1 MEIAVELRGRGREFG
16 ALVHRLFEAA
26 VKGHLP
32 QGQEEAFARSLAAE
46 ESVGGE
52 QEKEELA
59 LEAVAELNQ
68 LRSSQVW
75 EEMRAAEEVFA
86 EVPMAL
92 SCGTEGRQQAIR
104 GIIDL
109 VYRVAGKGWK
119 IVDYKTDR
127 PVAGPAAAATAA
139 SAAVASEAL
148 IARYGA
154 QVATY
159 ASYWQTVTGE
169 EVVEKG
175 LWSRETGY
183 VPLI

>member
-1 MEIAVELRGRGREFG
+1 
-16 ALVHRLFEAA
+16 
-26 VKGHLP
+26 
-32 QGQEEAFARSLAAE
+32 
-46 ESVGGE
+46 
-52 QEKEELA
+52 
-59 LEAVAELNQ
+59 
-68 LRSSQVW
+68 
-75 EEMRAAEEVFA
+75 MRAAEEVFA

-92 SCGTEGRQQAIR
+92 SCGTEGCQQAMR

-127 PVAGPAAAATAA
+127 PVAGPAAG
-139 SAAVASEAL
+139 ASEAL

-183 VPLI
+183 VPLL